1 MAMSETSMFSSENQ
15 ISSIT
20 SMSNKPVL
28 KPVLKFDIKIIR
40 ECPIHRV
47 GKPVLKGNLPDVI
60 HHTKG
65 NIQTPEGGLK
75 PGHLISQA
83 RQKTKVTLVKVL
95 HLNLLEQF
103 L

>member
-1 MAMSETSMFSSENQ
+1 MTNPKSRFLRTLKRDNPNLTIIQMKGNIKAMSETSMFSSERQSN
-15 ISSIT
+15 IT

-65 NIQTPEGGLK
+65 GG
-75 PGHLISQA
+75 A
-83 RQKTKVTLVKVL
+83 
-95 HLNLLEQF
+95 F
-103 L
+103 LC